1 MLKEA
6 IQQQEDDLP
15 NQMVAGKKSVGFSNI
30 KTVDVAEVDLCT
42 PGTYQALYQVMG
54 LDGSTT
60 TKGVMITV
68 E

>member
-6 IQQQEDDLP
+6 IQQQEDDLQ
-15 NQMVAGKKSVGFSNI
+15 NQMVASGGFSNI

>member
-15 NQMVAGKKSVGFSNI
+15 NQMVAKKSVGFSNI